1 MTPMDTRELLGS
13 FYDEEFGFRLT
24 NFSIKPVHV
33 ANGLARSLSGRTYDT
48 TAVTRLVRRY
58 VRNQRLGVDVERYPN
73 AEVLAD
79 YARAFASTRGHEPD
93 ALKVTR
99 LRALAFDVLAA
110 DGAVFPTLQSFT
122 LSNER
127 FVTGDPSDVRM
138 GMFLSRLLTAEPTAR
153 TEAAT
158 YLLELLQSESDPWTT
173 LALPMLAFGGAREE
187 SLGTEIAERI
197 AKSDH
202 LFEAANGQLASPMLR
217 NLRDAYD
224 RLARFERQSGSKLNS
239 LRRLMLFGCF
249 VLYVHAVSRWSER
262 EDDKPRPPILLDLFD
277 GDLISVADASR
288 ATLRAAGDAIEGV
301 IRSRFH
307 EHVIT
312 EYGTTDNQI
321 RTALAE
327 QGLADGL
334 PYCDRHRENT
344 AGRGACPLCHG
355 HLVAVR
361 YRIYC
366 DGGTDPSDALARA
379 MAEDGIDREKEA
391 PIGSLIELGRRAGFL
406 APWSNQGRGGKLRKR
421 YTATAEFLETLVAAT
436 VEPDEP
442 AEFPEFLERLR
453 HHFGVVVGRP
463 EDDAVIRHTN
473 LRDEEFWPPIVSIN
487 EEDLRRNVE
496 EFRELLVESGYAKAY
511 ADGRTMVTTRPE
523 GTL

>member
-1 MTPMDTRELLGS
+1 MTLVDTKDLLES
-13 FYDEEFGFRLT
+13 VYDEEFGFRLT

-33 ANGLARSLSGRTYDT
+33 ANGLARALTGRTYDT

-58 VRNQRLGVDVERYPN
+58 VRNQKLGVDEERYPN
-73 AEVLAD
+73 AEVIAD
-79 YARAFASTRGHEPD
+79 YATAFASPKGHEPD

-99 LRALAFDVLAA
+99 LRSLAFDVLAA
-110 DGAVFPTLQSFT
+110 DGAVFPTQQSFT

-127 FVTGDPSDVRM
+127 FITGDLSDVRM
-138 GMFLSRLLTAEPTAR
+138 GLFLSRLLTAEPVDR
-153 TEAAT
+153 IDAAT
-158 YLLELLQSESDPWTT
+158 YLRELLQSESDPWTT
-173 LALPMLAFGGAREE
+173 LALPVLEFGDAREE
-187 SLGTEIAERI
+187 APSAEVAERI
-197 AKSDH
+197 AKSGH
-202 LFEAANGQLASPMLR
+202 LFEASNGYLVSPTLR

-224 RLARFERQSGSKLNS
+224 RLARFERHSGSKLNS

-249 VLYVHAVSRWSER
+249 VLHVHAVSRWSER
-262 EDDKPRPPILLDLFD
+262 EDHAPRPPILLDLFD
-277 GDLISVADASR
+277 GELISVADASR
-288 ATLRAAGDAIEGV
+288 ATLRAADTAIDGV
-301 IRSRFH
+301 IRARFH
-307 EHVIT
+307 EHVVT
-312 EYGTTDNQI
+312 EYGTTGKQI
-321 RTALAE
+321 DAALLESGLGDRVAAPYRT
-327 QGLADGL
+327 
-334 PYCDRHRENT
+334 
-344 AGRGACPLCHG
+344 
-355 HLVAVR
+355 
-361 YRIYC
+361 YC
-366 DGGTDPSDALARA
+366 DGGTEPPDALARA
-379 MAEDGIDREKEA
+379 MAEDGIDREREA

-453 HHFGVVVGRP
+453 ENFGVVVGRP

-473 LRDEEFWPPIVSIN
+473 LRDEEFWPAVVSIN

-523 GTL
+523 GSL